1 MENAMRSSTHTNL
14 RLAGMTGSS
23 CPVTNVRAPN
33 VARSF
38 GEFSISYNSHRSDYG
53 CDTTVIVLSG
63 RVFFVLNGNH
73 AVQLCLAASSNGIE
87 GAVEYFI
94 ENISQANNRSEHR
107 IATGISSDP
116 FSLLPTT
123 LEVIGQ
129 CNVDRIVKAAA

>member
-14 RLAGMTGSS
+14 RSAGMTGSS

-38 GEFSISYNSHRSDYG
+38 GEFSISYNSHTSDYG
-53 CDTTVIVLSG
+53 CDTTAIVLCG

-87 GAVEYFI
+87 GTIQYFI
-94 ENISQANNRSEHR
+94 ENIAQANHRSEHWM
-107 IATGISSDP
+107 ATGLSSDP
-116 FSLLPTT
+116 FSLHPTT
-123 LEVIGQ
+123 LQVIGQ